1 MPRLSLAA
9 LGDLSG
15 SDFFRFRAVRCLTG
29 IGEGIFSPIGLRML
43 AIESGLARSKSEGG
57 TDESEVQMSEL
68 VDGPATD
75 GGCRWLEL

>member
-1 MPRLSLAA
+1 MPPFLSLA

-15 SDFFRFRAVRCLTG
+15 NGFFRLRATRCLTG
-29 IGEGIFSPIGLRML
+29 IGEGIASPMGLRML

-68 VDGPATD
+68 VDGPAT
-75 GGCRWLEL
+75 GGCR